1 MKSINILVNPV
12 TLIGSFCLVLISGE
26 KMGGFYL
33 IYLLL
38 GLIGGYLHSF
48 LAVAGVVAVLIADR
62 FKENRILR
70 YLIKLVGALLLPMS
84 LLFFFQN
91 DTAHYNWETFSRTTS
106 QVTLV
111 LFGFFWLGYVLKT
124 VVSLVKQILRKNG
137 NSAGIV
143 SI

>member
-1 MKSINILVNPV
+1 MKPINILINPI
-12 TLIGSFCLVLISGE
+12 TLICSFCLVLISGE

-33 IYLLL
+33 IYLLM

-48 LAVAGVVAVLIADR
+48 LAVAGVTAILAADR
-62 FKENRILR
+62 FKENKTLR
-70 YLIKLVGALLLPMS
+70 YLFKLVGVLLLPLS
-84 LLFFFQN
+84 LLLFFQN
-91 DTAHYNWETFSRTTS
+91 DTTHYNWGTFSRTTS

-124 VVSLVKQILRKNG
+124 VVSLIRQSLRKDG
-137 NSAGIV
+137 NSAGIL